1 MGVITDETN
10 MMNEQEIQQIY
21 EKYGFMIHGRCLRIL
36 GSTEDARDAMQVVF
50 MQLLQKYD
58 TIRDKTQVVSWIF
71 RAAQNHC
78 FNILRSRKNI
88 VESIEADEVGI
99 PDEVEERVQKKQI
112 LKLIME
118 RVGKKIRD
126 AVHYTYI
133 EELDQQSIEKLTG
146 QSPATIR
153 RNLKRFRELLPAARR
168 EMGL

>member
-1 MGVITDETN
+1 M
-10 MMNEQEIQQIY
+10 
-21 EKYGFMIHGRCLRIL
+21 RIL
-36 GSTEDARDAMQVVF
+36 GSQEDARDAMQVVF

-71 RAAQNHC
+71 RTAQNHC

-99 PDEVEERVQKKQI
+99 PDDEIEEGVQKKQI
-112 LKLIME
+112 LKMILD

-168 EMGL
+168 EMGI

>member
-1 MGVITDETN
+1 
-10 MMNEQEIQQIY
+10 MMNEQDIQQLY
-21 EKYGFMIHGRCLRIL
+21 KKYGFMIYGRCLRIL
-36 GSTEDARDAMQVVF
+36 GSQEDARDAMQVVF

-71 RAAQNHC
+71 RTAQNHC

-99 PDEVEERVQKKQI
+99 PDDEIEEGVQKKQI
-112 LKLIME
+112 LNLILE

-168 EMGL
+168 EMGI

>member
-1 MGVITDETN
+1 
-10 MMNEQEIQQIY
+10 MMNEQEIQQLY

-36 GSTEDARDAMQVVF
+36 GSKEDARDAMQVVF

-71 RAAQNHC
+71 RTAQNHC

-88 VESIEADEVGI
+88 VESIDADEVAI
-99 PDEVEERVQKKQI
+99 SEDEIEERVQKKQI
-112 LKLIME
+112 LKMILD

-168 EMGL
+168 EMGI